1 MVKKGFP
8 HFGISQSGA
17 FIADLK
23 NYNLPD
29 FILTLI
35 AKECDSDLL
44 ERGRIDDRLTS
55 MNDASLELLHRV
67 FVDCDEDKAGKYG
80 QFRFYSYVSSMY
92 HKSEILIND
101 TIPGKSGKNH
111 KIPIAVKM
119 NGMYIAIG
127 FNKAKGGSVTKK
139 DVNKFYLVAT
149 DVKNGEHGT
158 QLIDAVLGSS
168 VGFKGEA
175 IVELEKLS
183 KTGQKDPE
191 NKLNF
196 KTANFENRIYSVTKC
211 WFESTN
217 FFFFTYLRYGLYLK
231 RPPAS
236 IILLIRSG
244 NGFMAYVWFFV
255 RFFISFLLVSISS
268 SSFSEMLA
276 YVFSSISI
284 GSK

>member
-1 MVKKGFP
+1 MVIIKKGFP

-67 FVDCDEDKAGKYG
+67 FVDCDEDEAGKYG

-119 NGMYIAIG
+119 NGMYVAIG
-127 FNKAKGGSVTKK
+127 FNKAKGGSVSKK
-139 DVNKFYLVAT
+139 DVNKFYLIAI

-158 QLIDAVLGSS
+158 QLIDAVYGSS

-183 KTGQKDPE
+183 DAGQNDPD

-211 WFESTN
+211 
-217 FFFFTYLRYGLYLK
+217 
-231 RPPAS
+231 
-236 IILLIRSG
+236 
-244 NGFMAYVWFFV
+244 
-255 RFFISFLLVSISS
+255 
-268 SSFSEMLA
+268 
-276 YVFSSISI
+276 
-284 GSK
+284 